1 MASKRRLATLYAT
14 CISLSPLA
22 PPSALIPPLLPSAT
36 CLEACKHCVFQEQNQ
51 QGDLWILNRARC
63 CVPPGSYW
71 QLYRQLIGGA
81 MPVQQGRPAPI
92 LAVIKGSHIYIRIVT
107 SLFFFLG
114 QCEVAPNDSKAVVCA
129 RMNVPSYPNLA
140 FWWCYIKRQSNN
152 SIWLYTI

>member
-14 CISLSPLA
+14 CIPLSPLA

-36 CLEACKHCVFQEQNQ
+36 CLKACKHCVFQEQNQ

-81 MPVQQGRPAPI
+81 MPAQQGRPAPT
-92 LAVIKGSHIYIRIVT
+92 LAAIKGSHIYIRIVT
-107 SLFFFLG
+107 RFCFIFFSRDTAKLHQLMIKLWFEPFA
-114 QCEVAPNDSKAVVCA
+114 EVCVHTWMCPA
-129 RMNVPSYPNLA
+129 NLHWH
-140 FWWCYIKRQSNN
+140 FDGV
-152 SIWLYTI
+152 T

>member
-14 CISLSPLA
+14 CIPLSPLA

-36 CLEACKHCVFQEQNQ
+36 CLKACKHCVFQEQNQ

-81 MPVQQGRPAPI
+81 MPAQQGRPAPT
-92 LAVIKGSHIYIRIVT
+92 LAAIKGSHIYIRIVT
-107 SLFFFLG
+107 RFFFFFFFQG
-114 QCEVAPNDSKAVVCA
+114 HCKAAPTYDKAVVWTLCRSVCA
-129 RMNVPSYPNLA
+129 HMNVPS
-140 FWWCYIKRQSNN
+140 
-152 SIWLYTI
+152 